1 VKQVCFI
8 ISLAL
13 TSCQRIT
20 PDEFPD
26 SAVYSWLSTCAM
38 ASDYSTFCKVAQK
51 AQVALYST
59 DSYNSGP
66 TLVVVSNVGM
76 DAYLTKSG
84 QSGSDLIGNADL
96 ALAFFKDYFL
106 KGNINRS
113 LTIKTLSDKTV
124 QVSSTASGVT
134 LNGIA
139 VQKTQT
145 LSSGAPLLF
154 INQVLF

>member
-1 VKQVCFI
+1 
-8 ISLAL
+8 
-13 TSCQRIT
+13 
-20 PDEFPD
+20 
-26 SAVYSWLSTCAM
+26 
-38 ASDYSTFCKVAQK
+38 
-51 AQVALYST
+51 
-59 DSYNSGP
+59 
-66 TLVVVSNVGM
+66 M